1 MANQYFNGVS
11 DTLTICLNQLMMDRI
26 IQVLHV
32 MTLDVATVIRILYI
46 LNNVYA
52 QADVDIVYVEL
63 ILLQLNSLL
72 MDLVL
77 AMMQRSHRPNF
88 YVMMNMGPNLPIVH
102 R

>member
-1 MANQYFNGVS
+1 MHGRRAFLYPPQRVGRG
-11 DTLTICLNQLMMDRI
+11 II

-63 ILLQLNSLL
+63 ILLQLNSML
-72 MDLVL
+72 MDLVM

-88 YVMMNMGPNLPIVH
+88 YVMMNMGLNLLIVH
-102 R
+102 P

>member
-1 MANQYFNGVS
+1 MVSYCGV
-11 DTLTICLNQLMMDRI
+11 LNQLMLDRI

-63 ILLQLNSLL
+63 ILIQLNSML
-72 MDLVL
+72 MDLVMV
-77 AMMQRSHRPNF
+77 MMQRSHRPIFN
-88 YVMMNMGPNLPIVH
+88 VMMNMGLNLLIVH